1 MGKCI
6 KNIALLVIILG
17 IMCVKCFA
25 TTDESELL
33 EQYLENA
40 PQQFEFSEDEL
51 SDYSNL
57 YEKINFE
64 GILADIFQLLKTQ
77 LKNCIG
83 LFVTVS
89 VIVLLF
95 AVLDSFDFNTV
106 KSLRNIAASIIS
118 VTVLSICFATI
129 KSNIDVIKES
139 VESMKVFTTAAVP
152 VIGTLCISSGESFSA
167 AMFSTA
173 VSLSSSIFEFVTQNV
188 LLPLIILYL
197 SFGIVGNIS
206 DRYNIISA
214 DGYIKRFIKW
224 TIGIFAGIFT
234 FSLSLQSFLSHSS
247 DTLVKRGIRTAVGS
261 FIPVVGNTLSGGVDS
276 MFTLAANS
284 KTSFSILGIVIIAF
298 IFLPPVIGNA
308 CYGLALSFAKALASF
323 LKVPKAEKTLGIV
336 ADTFYILAGLC
347 GACVYMVIIS
357 FLLICINI
365 G

>member
-152 VIGTLCISSGESFSA
+152 VIGTLCI
-167 AMFSTA
+167 
-173 VSLSSSIFEFVTQNV
+173 
-188 LLPLIILYL
+188 
-197 SFGIVGNIS
+197 
-206 DRYNIISA
+206 
-214 DGYIKRFIKW
+214 
-224 TIGIFAGIFT
+224 
-234 FSLSLQSFLSHSS
+234 
-247 DTLVKRGIRTAVGS
+247 
-261 FIPVVGNTLSGGVDS
+261 
-276 MFTLAANS
+276 
-284 KTSFSILGIVIIAF
+284 
-298 IFLPPVIGNA
+298 
-308 CYGLALSFAKALASF
+308 
-323 LKVPKAEKTLGIV
+323 
-336 ADTFYILAGLC
+336 
-347 GACVYMVIIS
+347 
-357 FLLICINI
+357 
-365 G
+365 